1 MQKDDKC
8 LPDLKGFGG
17 RLRHERARLGWT
29 QQEMAEK
36 GGVTRITQGRYER
49 GEAYPDLVYL
59 AALAGSGVDFVYV
72 CCGVVLSATMAVV
85 DFSAR

>member
-1 MQKDDKC
+1 MQKNDKC
-8 LPDLKGFGG
+8 LLDLSGFGG

-29 QQEMAEK
+29 QQVMAEK

-59 AALAGSGVDFVYV
+59 AALAGAGVDFVYV
-72 CCGVVLSATMAVV
+72 CCGVMVGATMAVV
-85 DFSAR
+85 DFVAR

>member
-1 MQKDDKC
+1 MQKNDKR

-29 QQEMAEK
+29 QQAMADK

-49 GEAYPDLVYL
+49 GQAYPDFVYL
-59 AALAGSGVDFVYV
+59 VALAQAGIDFVYV
-72 CCGVVLSATMAVV
+72 CCGVVVGQTMAVV
-85 DFSAR
+85 DVAVR